1 MKIAYWSNEKGQAGT
16 TANMA
21 AISVMLA
28 MGEQK
33 RSVLFENHYNAN
45 NLEKMLVRN
54 DISMVREDG
63 YYYSQRGMDYLMR
76 QLSTGKTAQAVVKQ
90 VSVPLLHNHIHYIP
104 QSPIVNKEVFAYQ
117 MQQMLFP
124 ILNCLEQTADFV
136 SVDAET
142 GGNASTSMILSQ
154 ADVVVVNLS
163 QNPVALEHCF
173 TNYASLQ
180 HKAVYII
187 GNYRADK
194 EYTLDK
200 ILKEF
205 PVNKERIGI
214 IPHSEEFSDALHHGR
229 LIGFL
234 AKNYQCGNFHKNY
247 PLIRECKNCARMI
260 AEFRANPRS
269 VH

>member
-21 AISVMLA
+21 AVSIMLA
-28 MGEQK
+28 MGDQK
-33 RSVLFENHYNAN
+33 CSVLLENHYNAN
-45 NLEKMLVRN
+45 NLETMLMQN
-54 DISMVREDG
+54 DISMVKEDG

-76 QLSTGKTAQAVVKQ
+76 QLGTGKTAQAVMKQ
-90 VSVPLLHNHIHYIP
+90 VSVSFLHNNIRYIP

-124 ILNCLEQTADFV
+124 ILNYLEQTADFV
-136 SVDAET
+136 SIDAESN
-142 GGNASTSMILSQ
+142 GNASTSMILSQ
-154 ADVVVVNLS
+154 ADAVVVNLS
-163 QNPVALEHCF
+163 QNPWALEQYF

-200 ILKEF
+200 ILKDF

-234 AKNYQCGNFHKNY
+234 ARNYRCGNFHKNY
-247 PLIRECKNCARMI
+247 PLIRECKKCAQII
-260 AEFRANPRS
+260 AKWGSNPRS